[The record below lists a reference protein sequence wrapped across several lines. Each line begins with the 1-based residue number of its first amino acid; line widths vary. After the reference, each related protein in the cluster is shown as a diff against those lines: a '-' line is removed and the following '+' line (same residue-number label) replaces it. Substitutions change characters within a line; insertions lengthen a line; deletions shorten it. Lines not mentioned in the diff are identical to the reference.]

1 MGPWGSLT
9 PPEVETL
16 RKCVASNGLQPGA
29 QPLEPWET
37 ETWGGPG
44 IGLFMASEQGRGWA
58 PGVLA
63 LAPRPSVG
71 ALGLWAEQGAGW
83 WPL

>member
-1 MGPWGSLT
+1 M
-9 PPEVETL
+9 
-16 RKCVASNGLQPGA
+16 CVASNGLRPGA
-29 QPLEPWET
+29 RPLGPWGT

-71 ALGLWAEQGAGW
+71 ALGLWAEQGQAGGLSS
-83 WPL
+83 PSTRSPGR